1 MTQRVITARDRFYA
15 PLRRM
20 ATDYLPLLLQ
30 RMKILEDR
38 AEHAMEF
45 LDVEGDEEHE
55 VLWGLEGAERV
66 AAVAEAQSDLHKSV
80 LEAST
85 CQQLV
90 HAFGDL
96 LMEDYRKIRDNGC
109 YYVGPDGKTH
119 SLYEVQR
126 EDFKPTDDETGSSG
140 VKSG

>member
-80 LEAST
+80 LEAGT

-90 HAFGDL
+90 HAFADL
-96 LMEDYRKIRDNGC
+96 LQEDYRKIRDNGC
-109 YYVGPDGKTH
+109 YYIGPDGKRH
-119 SLYEVQR
+119 SLYDVQN
-126 EDFKPTDDETGSSG
+126 FPDDHNKGGEEKGVTSG
-140 VKSG
+140 